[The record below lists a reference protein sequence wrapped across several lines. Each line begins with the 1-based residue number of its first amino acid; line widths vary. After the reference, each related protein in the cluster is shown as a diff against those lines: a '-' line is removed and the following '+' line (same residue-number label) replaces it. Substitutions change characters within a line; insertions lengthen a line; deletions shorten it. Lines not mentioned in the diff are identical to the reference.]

1 MTINLQEGSLNQ
13 GSLEFCYL
21 HVSFRWLHISEAV
34 GFFICLF
41 WFFTYKYTHNLLP
54 FKVTLHTH
62 SNPNIDSEMR
72 GFLKKN
78 PENRTKSHILLNAH
92 KKAWFLENVIVFGL
106 KRLVLVSSQGQ
117 LPAVL
122 KILARTTAEI
132 LLFVSLS
139 TATIFFMTFLTRWSS
154 CFSKCQ
160 IL

>member
-21 HVSFRWLHISEAV
+21 HVSFRWLHISGGCWV
-34 GFFICLF
+34 FHLFVLVFYTQTPICHL
-41 WFFTYKYTHNLLP
+41 KLP
-54 FKVTLHTH
+54 YIHTATQ
-62 SNPNIDSEMR
+62 ILILRCED
-72 GFLKKN
+72 LKKN
-78 PENRTKSHILLNAH
+78 PENQTKSHILLNAH
-92 KKAWFLENVIVFGL
+92 KKAWFLENVIAFGL

-117 LPAVL
+117 LPAVIE
-122 KILARTTAEI
+122 ILARTTAEI

-139 TATIFFMTFLTRWSS
+139 TATSFFMTFLTRWSS